1 MTNKT
6 IARVFMTISLILLGM
21 CVLIDSVFYGFYALM
36 CVAMSTIVYRRV
48 K

>member
-6 IARVFMTISLILLGM
+6 IARVLMIISLILLGM
-21 CVLIDSVFYGFYALM
+21 CVVIGSVFYGFYALM

-48 K
+48 R